1 MAKALALLH
10 VEREE
15 LKLEDLLR
23 YGGARCVS
31 SLAENRAWLHSM
43 YLKLASVGDYDEV
56 LMNLACRLL
65 SCHGLLRMG
74 AVALQAKLSIHPRNR
89 ASDLQPGLVTVS
101 FSEFEEL
108 FLRCAFALWCELGH
122 AVPAVTPMQFPEFD
136 VYPISDSATGQTS
149 VVGQYYKQ
157 QCAVSESLRSA
168 SGLGIA
174 TWGTDFVWPYASAL
188 LRGGV
193 EQAQCGD
200 MSDLCAFLG
209 LERNIVE
216 SLFEWVGED
225 DGKEE
230 WKNVKV
236 VGNTASRGV
245 AEKGNKEKTTRGAVE
260 SESLLASPE
269 IKSRSGE
276 ILEGILRSRSSAPL
290 SPQRRLSSRPFLMA
304 VRTAKKEGAANVL
317 IQDSSPTTIYK
328 NEDILKAPNSPE
340 VTKGSATRKEVT
352 SSPTR
357 SLLDG
362 TKEALWPVY
371 GTYCSCGD
379 QPGSRQAEWP

>member
-1 MAKALALLH
+1 M
-10 VEREE
+10 
-15 LKLEDLLR
+15 
-23 YGGARCVS
+23 
-31 SLAENRAWLHSM
+31 
-43 YLKLASVGDYDEV
+43 
-56 LMNLACRLL
+56 
-65 SCHGLLRMG
+65 
-74 AVALQAKLSIHPRNR
+74 
-89 ASDLQPGLVTVS
+89 
-101 FSEFEEL
+101 
-108 FLRCAFALWCELGH
+108 RCAFALWCELGH
-122 AVPAVTPMQFPEFD
+122 AVPAVTPMQFPDFD

-230 WKNVKV
+230 RKNVKV

-245 AEKGNKEKTTRGAVE
+245 AEKGNKEKKTTRGAVE

-290 SPQRRLSSRPFLMA
+290 SPQ
-304 VRTAKKEGAANVL
+304 KKALLQTIFDGREDREEEGAAKCSDPRFFSHYNL
-317 IQDSSPTTIYK
+317 Q
-328 NEDILKAPNSPE
+328 ERRHLE
-340 VTKGSATRKEVT
+340 GSQFA
-352 SSPTR
+352 
-357 SLLDG
+357 
-362 TKEALWPVY
+362 
-371 GTYCSCGD
+371 
-379 QPGSRQAEWP
+379 